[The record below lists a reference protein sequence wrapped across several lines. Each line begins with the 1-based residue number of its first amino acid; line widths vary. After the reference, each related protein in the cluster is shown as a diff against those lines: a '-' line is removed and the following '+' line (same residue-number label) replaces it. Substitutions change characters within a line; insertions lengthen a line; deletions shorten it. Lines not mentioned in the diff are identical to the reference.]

1 MSSLGFLESF
11 RFAPGDVPGRMRVEA
26 NVAEAWGIVHAHGG
40 VVMAAMLHAAELAL
54 GRTDFRM
61 TSASAMF
68 CRPVPCGPVMVDV
81 DILRNGRGGAQVL
94 ATLRC
99 AGDADPTPNGVATVV
114 FAAATGGW
122 PEHHGLTRHPGLA
135 ELPDARAPRFGVGA
149 DGRAVMP
156 FFHETDWRDAAVQPA
171 DPLQRLAWFAFR
183 EPPLRGDG
191 TWVPAMLAV
200 PGDALGLA
208 AVPPV
213 TAIMGPLTS
222 PSLQISIEFAAPAR
236 GEWIGIDSRCH
247 HCEGAIAS
255 GVATLWSAD
264 GTLVATVGQSAL
276 LRRIPG

>member
-1 MSSLGFLESF
+1 MGGALGGALGALSGGGAKPAG
-11 RFAPGDVPGRMRVEA
+11 RVHITVPGCPALDIASPFALEDCP
-26 NVAEAWGIVHAHGG
+26 GG
-40 VVMAAMLHAAELAL
+40 
-54 GRTDFRM
+54 
-61 TSASAMF
+61 
-68 CRPVPCGPVMVDV
+68 
-81 DILRNGRGGAQVL
+81 
-94 ATLRC
+94 
-99 AGDADPTPNGVATVV
+99 
-114 FAAATGGW
+114 
-122 PEHHGLTRHPGLA
+122 
-135 ELPDARAPRFGVGA
+135 
-149 DGRAVMP
+149 
-156 FFHETDWRDAAVQPA
+156 
-171 DPLQRLAWFAFR
+171 
-183 EPPLRGDG
+183 RGDG

>member
-1 MSSLGFLESF
+1 
-11 RFAPGDVPGRMRVEA
+11 
-26 NVAEAWGIVHAHGG
+26 
-40 VVMAAMLHAAELAL
+40 
-54 GRTDFRM
+54 
-61 TSASAMF
+61 
-68 CRPVPCGPVMVDV
+68 
-81 DILRNGRGGAQVL
+81 
-94 ATLRC
+94 LRC

-114 FAAATGGW
+114 FAAATAGW
-122 PEHHGLTRHPGLA
+122 PENHGLMRHAGLA
-135 ELPDARAPRFGVGA
+135 ERPDTCAPRFGVGV

-171 DPLQRLAWFAFR
+171 DPLRRLAWFAFR
-183 EPPLRGDG
+183 EPPLSGDG

-276 LRRIPG
+276 LRRMPV